1 MLKGRS
7 IIQKTNADMTS
18 SEKLNK
24 PLYDLDLLR
33 ALITVLDCGSFTTAA
48 LRLHSTQSTISQKV
62 RRLEDLVGH
71 RLLERGS
78 RGVSA
83 TEAGQTLMGY
93 ARQMLALN
101 DQLSQALSGAFVT
114 ITVRLGMPEDFTGGA
129 TMRALAGFNR
139 RFPQV
144 KLEVTSGL
152 SSDLAAAYDQGELDL
167 VLVKQRHHARE
178 AIASLPEQTVW
189 VDSASHPVFHQDPIP
204 LVTFPRRGVY
214 REEIIGA
221 VESLG
226 RRWRIS
232 FTSSSLSGI
241 QGAVADGMGISLLPR
256 RAMTGD
262 HVELGQAQ
270 GLPVIDAFELAI
282 LHRPHAHNMV
292 KALARVLVDRLAPE
306 RRSGLWPA
314 DGDLG

>member
-1 MLKGRS
+1 MLKVQK
-7 IIQKTNADMTS
+7 IIRKTNTVMIS
-18 SEKLNK
+18 IEKSNR

-33 ALITVLDCGSFTTAA
+33 ALLTVVDCGSFTTAA
-48 LRLHSTQSTISQKV
+48 ARLHSTQSTISQKV
-62 RRLEDLVGH
+62 RRLEDMVGH

-78 RGVSA
+78 RGVST

-101 DQLSQALSGAFVT
+101 DQLSEALSGAFVT
-114 ITVRLGMPEDFTGGA
+114 VTVRLGVPEDFTSGR
-129 TMRALAGFNR
+129 TTQALAGFNR

-152 SSDLAAAYDQGELDL
+152 SSDLMAAYDQGELDL
-167 VLVKQRHHARE
+167 VLVKQRHNTRE
-178 AIASLPEQTVW
+178 AVACMPEKTAW
-189 VDSASHPVFHQDPIP
+189 VDSAAHPVFHLDPIP

-214 REEIIGA
+214 REEIISA

-256 RAMTGD
+256 RAVTSD
-262 HVELGQAQ
+262 HVELGRAQ

-282 LHRPHAHNMV
+282 LHRPNADDMV
-292 KALARVLVDRLAPE
+292 RALARVLVDMLAPE
-306 RRSGLWPA
+306 RRPRLQL
-314 DGDLG
+314 DI